1 MNSTFKALIIS
12 FVFIT
17 SNQIFS
23 QTKQEP
29 KKEEDEF
36 AVKKTETK
44 IFEVITLPDS
54 ADQKEL
60 NKRADIWLKKESNL
74 YKKTHGSQSNNKTEC
89 TISFQIKPKIINPEI
104 DYTGKISMKL
114 VIECKVGRYKYT
126 ISDIKH
132 TSKNGKATGG
142 SIDNTVPECG
152 TMHITEIEWKKIK
165 GEALQ
170 NVKKVSDEIKPIMAY
185 DTANNT
191 GDEW

>member
-1 MNSTFKALIIS
+1 MNSTFKSIIIC
-12 FVFIT
+12 FVFIS

-23 QTKQEP
+23 QTKQEQ

-60 NKRADIWLKKESNL
+60 NMRADIWLKKESNL
-74 YKKTHGSQSNNKTEC
+74 YKKTNGSQSNNKTEC

>member
-1 MNSTFKALIIS
+1 MNSTFKSLIIS

-60 NKRADIWLKKESNL
+60 NKRADIWLKKESNS

-89 TISFQIKPKIINPEI
+89 TISFQIKPKIINTEI
-104 DYTGKISMKL
+104 DY
-114 VIECKVGRYKYT
+114 
-126 ISDIKH
+126 
-132 TSKNGKATGG
+132 N
-142 SIDNTVPECG
+142 
-152 TMHITEIEWKKIK
+152 
-165 GEALQ
+165 
-170 NVKKVSDEIKPIMAY
+170 
-185 DTANNT
+185 
-191 GDEW
+191 

>member
-1 MNSTFKALIIS
+1 
-12 FVFIT
+12 
-17 SNQIFS
+17 
-23 QTKQEP
+23 
-29 KKEEDEF
+29 
-36 AVKKTETK
+36 
-44 IFEVITLPDS
+44 
-54 ADQKEL
+54 
-60 NKRADIWLKKESNL
+60 
-74 YKKTHGSQSNNKTEC
+74 
-89 TISFQIKPKIINPEI
+89 
-104 DYTGKISMKL
+104 MKVL
-114 VIECKVGRYKYT
+114 IECKVGRYKYT

-132 TSKNGKATGG
+132 SSKNGKATGG